1 LAETNTIGI
10 TLGKLVPGQQGIRR
24 VGDDP
29 YAESSTTFA
38 PREPAIAS
46 LVRDG
51 AGRAR
56 LEIDAG
62 GNGSG
67 AVYNV
72 YRDGKLV
79 AARVPAG
86 WWTDRTASGTAC
98 YAVEAQFADSGNR
111 SHHSVPRCVDGGL
124 SIPVTDPRTVSN
136 IRVSGPNAR
145 FAEPHLQGWGKSGDT
160 FAVNGVRLT
169 QPGDYALQVRYHNGA
184 NQVNLGISGGVKW
197 LAVKDQAGRIVA
209 QGVVQLPH
217 ARIEKANTP
226 TVYSTPLAAKL
237 GPGSYNVLMSDF
249 YNMSYLQSNS
259 TFSAA
264 GGVEG
269 PSNQFDIYGV
279 RVVRVK

>member
-1 LAETNTIGI
+1 M
-10 TLGKLVPGQQGIRR
+10 
-24 VGDDP
+24 
-29 YAESSTTFA
+29 
-38 PREPAIAS
+38 
-46 LVRDG
+46 RDG

-56 LEIDAG
+56 LDIDAG

-86 WWTDRTASGTAC
+86 AWTDRAASATAC
-98 YAVEAQFADSGNR
+98 YAVEAQYADSGNR
-111 SHHSVPRCVDGGL
+111 SHHSVPRCVDAGIA
-124 SIPVTDPRTVSN
+124 IPVTDK
-136 IRVSGPNAR
+136 RVESSAVLAGPNAR
-145 FAEPHLQGWGKSGDT
+145 FAEPHLQGWGKPADT
-160 FAVNGVRLT
+160 FKVSGVRVA
-169 QPGDYALQVRYHNGA
+169 QAGDYAIQVRYHNGA

-217 ARIEKANTP
+217 ARIEKSNTP
-226 TVYSTPLAAKL
+226 TVFSTPLAARL
-237 GPGSYNVLMSDF
+237 NPGSYNLLMSDF
-249 YNMSYLQSNS
+249 YNMSYLQSNG

-279 RVVRVK
+279 RLVRVK